1 MKETMMKHSKSFR
14 ILSLLIAATLLASCS
29 IFGGMVQHDAAEH
42 TLLNAYAGEPVN
54 QIVYLA
60 VKPGARPISHY
71 QILTW
76 TDFTQAHAYLI
87 TVGKG
92 CPDLYLAGAVHM
104 TSTGNVVRANSDRVI
119 AEGFVC
125 PIKTIQPVDFLRVQ
139 RELARQEL
147 AGRNTLPNDV
157 TGRG

>member
-1 MKETMMKHSKSFR
+1 MMKHSKSFR
-14 ILSLLIAATLLASCS
+14 IVPLLIAAALLTSCS
-29 IFGGMVQHDAAEH
+29 IFGSMAQHDAAEH
-42 TLLNAYAGEPVN
+42 TLLNAYAGRPVS

-60 VKPGARPISHY
+60 VSPGARTVSDD

-87 TVGKG
+87 TVGRG
-92 CPDLYLAGAVHM
+92 CPNLYLAGGVHM
-104 TSTGNVVRANSDRVI
+104 TSTGNVVRANSDHVV

-139 RELARQEL
+139 RELAREEL
-147 AGRNTLPNDV
+147 AGQDGSPQGV
-157 TGRG
+157 IGRG